1 MNKFFITLLMS
12 IILASSSSLFATEK
26 NFDGKLGGGYAIY
39 PDHLGLN
46 LEVSQL
52 WVFDP
57 YFAAGIQ
64 SGLFWV
70 KWEEVRGTE
79 KIGATTQD
87 LKARTNAYVIPA
99 LGIFQLRLPNIR
111 EKINILPYMNIGLGA
126 SIMYVSYSDPS
137 YIDTNS
143 VYHSKKSEQ
152 KVFGGYTWETV
163 VGAAYSPTG
172 SKIDF
177 LAEVGYVGSHL
188 YHGNEDFNMSRL
200 IFNIGV
206 RIPFDK

>member
-1 MNKFFITLLMS
+1 MNKYLITLLMS
-12 IILASSSSLFATEK
+12 IILAGSSSAFAAEK

-39 PDHLGLN
+39 PEHLGLN
-46 LEVSQL
+46 LELSQL
-52 WVFDP
+52 WVLDP
-57 YFAAGIQ
+57 YFAAGVQ

-70 KWEEVRGTE
+70 KWEEVRGT
-79 KIGATTQD
+79 KTIGGTKQD

-111 EKINILPYMNIGLGA
+111 EKFSILPYLNIGLGA
-126 SIMYVSYSDPS
+126 SMMYVSYSDPS
-137 YIDTNS
+137 YTDDS
-143 VYHSKKSEQ
+143 GYHAKQSEN
-152 KVFGGYTWETV
+152 KMFGGYTWETV

-188 YHGNEDFNMSRL
+188 YHGNEDFNLSRM